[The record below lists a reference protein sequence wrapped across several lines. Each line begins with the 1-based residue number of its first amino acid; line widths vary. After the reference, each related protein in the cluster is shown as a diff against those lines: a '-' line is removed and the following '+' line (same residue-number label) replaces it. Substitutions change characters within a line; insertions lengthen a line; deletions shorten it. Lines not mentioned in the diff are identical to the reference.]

1 MKAMCAHQFGG
12 PEQLR
17 FEDAPEPEMGEGQVR
32 IRVRAAGI
40 NPADLVRL
48 SGRLQP
54 LKLPYIPGTDVCGEV
69 EVVGAGVT
77 QVKASDRVFGRAL
90 SGGYAEKTCLL
101 ASEAISLPANLSF
114 AEGAAIPI
122 PFYTAYRALH
132 HKAVLKAGETVLIS
146 AGGGGVGVAAIQL
159 AKVAGARVIT
169 TVGSKEK
176 AERTRELGADV
187 ALNYR
192 EQDFV
197 AEVQKLTDG
206 KGVDVIIENVAADNL
221 AKDFAALARDGRIV
235 LIGTGTGKAADA
247 TFGVFGAL
255 AKDANIHAMSL
266 VNAGAVIPDM
276 AKTLTHLFAEGKIKA
291 IVSKSYPL
299 SEAQQALADLLAGK
313 VFGKL
318 VLTP

>member
-1 MKAMCAHQFGG
+1 MKTMRAHQFGG

-17 FEDAPEPEMGEGQVR
+17 FEDAPDPEVGEGQVR
-32 IRVRAAGI
+32 IRVKAAGI

-69 EVVGAGVT
+69 EVAGAGVT
-77 QVKASDRVFGRAL
+77 QVKAGDRIFGRAV

-101 ASEAISLPANLSF
+101 ASEAIPLPANLSF

-132 HKAVLKAGETVLIS
+132 HKAALKAGETVLIS

-176 AERTRELGADV
+176 AERTRGLGADV

-197 AEVQKLTDG
+197 TEVQNSGFT
-206 KGVDVIIENVAADNL
+206 NL
-221 AKDFAALARDGRIV
+221 
-235 LIGTGTGKAADA
+235 
-247 TFGVFGAL
+247 
-255 AKDANIHAMSL
+255 S
-266 VNAGAVIPDM
+266 
-276 AKTLTHLFAEGKIKA
+276 
-291 IVSKSYPL
+291 S
-299 SEAQQALADLLAGK
+299 
-313 VFGKL
+313 
-318 VLTP
+318 